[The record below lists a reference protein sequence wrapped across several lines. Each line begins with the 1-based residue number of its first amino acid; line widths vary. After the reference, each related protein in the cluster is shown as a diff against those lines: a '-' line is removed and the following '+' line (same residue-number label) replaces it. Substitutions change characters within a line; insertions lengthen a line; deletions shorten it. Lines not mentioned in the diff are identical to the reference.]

1 MVLIPPGVEAALCV
15 MHWGL
20 WSLGWA
26 AGKQGWSG
34 LCQTSRPIVG
44 SPAMA
49 VRECV
54 GKWWVLVFSAE
65 AKSWIMFSDLVNVQG
80 YLRPDIIFG
89 VKPLSFVNT
98 YQPPSFP
105 AHETV
110 CPESGLPM
118 VR

>member
-1 MVLIPPGVEAALCV
+1 MPCTGGCGPWAGLLENRAGVGCV
-15 MHWGL
+15 RLPDPQWGL
-20 WSLGWA
+20 LPWQLENVWENG
-26 AGKQGWSG
+26 GY
-34 LCQTSRPIVG
+34 LCS
-44 SPAMA
+44 
-49 VRECV
+49 
-54 GKWWVLVFSAE
+54 E

-118 VR
+118 VTGEKAAGV